1 MRQGAPQ
8 IITSMY
14 DLLLYLVPQVSKFPK
29 SQRYLLGERLESAC
43 FDVLELL
50 ISATY
55 SQEKMQV
62 LNKANIRLEQARY
75 YVRLCKDLKL
85 LSLHRYEVVSKK
97 VNDVGVQL
105 GGWLKS
111 QRRRK

>member
-1 MRQGAPQ
+1 MRQGTPQ
-8 IITSMY
+8 IVTSMY

-55 SQEKMQV
+55 AREKRQI
-62 LNKANIRLEQARY
+62 LESANTRLEQARY

-97 VNDVGVQL
+97 MNDVGVQL

-111 QRRRK
+111 QRRRT